1 MLLYKSEEAAKKEK
15 RMLTQYLL
23 ICPLV
28 FLAGMIDAI
37 AGGGGLVSLPAYM
50 IAGLPVHH
58 AIATNKMSSSM
69 GTSIATF
76 NYAKAGF
83 VKWKPALCSVLTAFI
98 GSNLGAKLA
107 LALSDGVFRIVMLV
121 ILPLT
126 AAYVIKGK
134 AFEEEREELPEGKMI
149 LACVL
154 IAFVIGIYDGFYG
167 PGTGTFLILLLS
179 VFAHLK
185 LGEANGVTKVI
196 NLCTN
201 ISALVVFL
209 MNGVVLLPLG
219 IIAGGFNI
227 LGNYLGSVMF
237 EKGGAKFVKPA
248 MIIVLIIFFVKT
260 LYELIL

>member
-1 MLLYKSEEAAKKEK
+1 MLL
-15 RMLTQYLL
+15 QYLI

-28 FLAGMIDAI
+28 FLAGLIDAI

-50 IAGLPVHH
+50 IAGLPVHN

-69 GTSIATF
+69 GTSIATAK
-76 NYAKAGF
+76 YAKAGF
-83 VKWKPALCSVLTAFI
+83 IKWKPALCAVVTAFI

-107 LALSDGVFRIVMLV
+107 LALSDDIFRIVMLV

-126 AAYVIKGK
+126 AAYVIKGN
-134 AFEEEREELPEGKMI
+134 AFGAEREELPEGKMI
-149 LACVL
+149 FACVL
-154 IAFVIGIYDGFYG
+154 IAFVVGIYDGFYG

-201 ISALVVFL
+201 ISALIVFL

-219 IIAGGFNI
+219 IIAGLFNI
-227 LGNYLGSVMF
+227 LGNYIGSSMF

-248 MIIVLIIFFVKT
+248 MIIVLVIFFVKT
-260 LYELIL
+260 LYEILV

>member
-1 MLLYKSEEAAKKEK
+1 
-15 RMLTQYLL
+15 
-23 ICPLV
+23 
-28 FLAGMIDAI
+28 
-37 AGGGGLVSLPAYM
+37 
-50 IAGLPVHH
+50 
-58 AIATNKMSSSM
+58 
-69 GTSIATF
+69 
-76 NYAKAGF
+76 
-83 VKWKPALCSVLTAFI
+83 
-98 GSNLGAKLA
+98 
-107 LALSDGVFRIVMLV
+107 
-121 ILPLT
+121 
-126 AAYVIKGK
+126 
-134 AFEEEREELPEGKMI
+134 MI

>member
-1 MLLYKSEEAAKKEK
+1 
-15 RMLTQYLL
+15 
-23 ICPLV
+23 
-28 FLAGMIDAI
+28 
-37 AGGGGLVSLPAYM
+37 
-50 IAGLPVHH
+50 
-58 AIATNKMSSSM
+58 
-69 GTSIATF
+69 
-76 NYAKAGF
+76 
-83 VKWKPALCSVLTAFI
+83 
-98 GSNLGAKLA
+98 
-107 LALSDGVFRIVMLV
+107 MLV

-248 MIIVLIIFFVKT
+248 MIIVLVIFFVKT

>member
-1 MLLYKSEEAAKKEK
+1 
-15 RMLTQYLL
+15 
-23 ICPLV
+23 
-28 FLAGMIDAI
+28 
-37 AGGGGLVSLPAYM
+37 
-50 IAGLPVHH
+50 
-58 AIATNKMSSSM
+58 M
-69 GTSIATF
+69 GTSVATF
-76 NYAKAGF
+76 QYARAGF
-83 VKWKPALCSVLTAFI
+83 VKWKPALCSVVTAFI

-107 LALSDGVFRIVMLV
+107 LALSDEIFRIVMLV

-134 AFEEEREELPEGKMI
+134 AFEEDREELPEAKMI

-154 IAFVIGIYDGFYG
+154 IAFVVGIYDGFYG

-201 ISALVVFL
+201 ISALLVFL

-227 LGNYLGSVMF
+227 LGNYLGSLLF
-237 EKGGAKFVKPA
+237 KKGGAKFVKPA
-248 MIIVLIIFFVKT
+248 MIIVLLIFFIKT
-260 LYELIL
+260 IYELIL